1 MGFGAAGI
9 RRLDPEQMRAEL
21 LQQATADDLMKFGL
35 IPEFVGRL
43 PVSVSV
49 DPLDKAALVRILTEP
64 RNALVK
70 QYQRLFALDNT
81 ELVFTPDALQAAAD
95 EAIKLKTGA
104 RGLRTI
110 LESVLLDVMYE
121 IPSRPEVT
129 KCVVNADTIL
139 RRSQPVLLAGG
150 ERAVHWGPEL
160 QATA

>member
-1 MGFGAAGI
+1 MSSLTAIITVFN
-9 RRLDPEQMRAEL
+9 RADFLRKSLLCLNSQSCRPDEVIISDDGSSDDL
-21 LQQATADDLMKFGL
+21 LQALM
-35 IPEFVGRL
+35 
-43 PVSVSV
+43 
-49 DPLDKAALVRILTEP
+49 RILTEP

-70 QYQRLFALDNT
+70 QYQRLFSLDNT

-129 KCVVNADTIL
+129 KCVVNADTIV
-139 RRSQPVLLAGG
+139 RHSQPVPLAGG
-150 ERAVHWGPEL
+150 ERAVLWGIEPKE
-160 QATA
+160 AA